1 MTVRIITDSTADV
14 TPEAARQ
21 LNIGVVALDVYKR
34 QVMDAQLTTPAPTH
48 NGQRLKILY
57 ASQVAVAPPTFVL
70 FVNDPQLLHFSYRR
84 YIENR
89 LREAFGFDGSPIRI
103 IARSK
108 D

>member
-1 MTVRIITDSTADV
+1 MLFRSD
-14 TPEAARQ
+14 
-21 LNIGVVALDVYKR
+21 DVYHYSQLR
-34 QVMDAQLTTPAPTH
+34 IATNVLNEVVMDAQLTTPAPTH

-108 D
+108 E